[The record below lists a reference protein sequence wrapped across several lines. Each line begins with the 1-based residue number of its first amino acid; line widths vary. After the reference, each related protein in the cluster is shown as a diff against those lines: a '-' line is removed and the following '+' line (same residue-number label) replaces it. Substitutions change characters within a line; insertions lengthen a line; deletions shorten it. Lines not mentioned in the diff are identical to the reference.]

1 MGGNTGMDFWIPM
14 ALAVLFELLKK
25 RGQAAKYE
33 AALFK
38 LHGAIEAL
46 YPQLKTENRANE
58 EGQRG

>member
-1 MGGNTGMDFWIPM
+1 MDFWIPM